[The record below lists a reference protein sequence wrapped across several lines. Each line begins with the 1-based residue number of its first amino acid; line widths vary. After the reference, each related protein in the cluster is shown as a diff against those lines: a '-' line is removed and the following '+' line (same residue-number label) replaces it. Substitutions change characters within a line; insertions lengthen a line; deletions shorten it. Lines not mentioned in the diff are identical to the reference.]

1 MCDKDRKA
9 DKDGK
14 AGILPTSSMSSI
26 GSGRRFGAAPLF
38 YRGPMRDRARA
49 TVG

>member
-9 DKDGK
+9 DKDG
-14 AGILPTSSMSSI
+14 MSSI
-26 GSGRRFGAAPLF
+26 DSGRRFGAAPLF
-38 YRGPMRDRARA
+38 YRGPMRDRTRA